1 MKSGTRLPEA
11 AQRKIGALFFAFCL
25 VSSAA
30 LAQDAAEIVASSRSR
45 IHYSTLST
53 RSRLVISGKDGS
65 LSERL
70 IDQYTSLSDGTERS
84 VVVFQ
89 KPASAAGTRFLTIA
103 APGKPADMWIFLPAL
118 AKVRRIAG
126 SEGSGSFMGTD
137 MSYDDVGL
145 SNRSAGMDTHRLLRE
160 ESLAGAPCWVIES
173 TPKAADFQYSKM
185 VLWIDKDSRISWK
198 VELYDKKGEL
208 VKVLEILKAQDIQ
221 GRLTAMETR
230 MSTVKAKTSTTIYSD
245 IVKYDDPIPAS
256 VFTTKFLET
265 GRP

>member
-1 MKSGTRLPEA
+1 MKRETRIPA
-11 AQRKIGALFFAFCL
+11 AGLRAVATIALSMVL
-25 VSSAA
+25 VSAA
-30 LAQDAAEIVASSRSR
+30 AFAQDAAEIIASSRGR
-45 IHYSTLST
+45 IKYATLSI
-53 RSRLVISGKDGS
+53 RSRLVISAKDGS

-70 IDQYTSLSDGTERS
+70 IDQYTSLSEGTERS

-89 KPASAAGTRFLTIA
+89 KPASAAGTRFLTVA

-137 MSYDDVGL
+137 MSYDDVAL
-145 SNRSAGMDTHRLLRE
+145 SNRSSSADSHRVLRE
-160 ESLAGAPCWVIES
+160 ESLGAASCWVIES
-173 TPKAADFQYSKM
+173 RPKAADFQYSKM
-185 VLWIDKDSRISWK
+185 ILWIDKASKISWK

-221 GRLTAMETR
+221 GRLTVMETR
-230 MSTVKAKTSTTIYSD
+230 MSTLKAKTSTTIYSD